1 MISKIFSKIK
11 AAFVSKSKSKN
22 RTQFVDSVVFID
34 ADGISTNAETAVLRI
49 VKNIDKVYVVK
60 TCGGLLQNPERE
72 RLISTYGSSTEVIL
86 FDPVGKEAVDK
97 VIAMQ
102 MMWHLCQGTR
112 NFYLIS
118 HDADFVDVSVHSK
131 NLYPDVNTSMLILND
146 GEKARLNSLV
156 KKCRQRNQKF
166 FIINL
171 KKTLKK
177 IRSDMNVVEHK
188 GELSK
193 ELLSKILSI
202 CEPHVDENGKMSKT
216 HFKWLMKHNSI
227 YTSKVGP
234 SMVDKSLIQN
244 KLAIIRN
251 GNQQPIIFPQF
262 AK

>member
-1 MISKIFSKIK
+1 MISTIFSKIK
-11 AAFVSKSKSKN
+11 AVFESKSKSKN
-22 RTQFVDSVVFID
+22 VTQFVNSVAFID
-34 ADGISTNAETAVLRI
+34 ADGISTNAETAVLRM

-60 TCGGLLQNPERE
+60 TCSGLLKSAEYE
-72 RLISTYGSSTEVIL
+72 RLSSTYGADAEVIM
-86 FDPVGKEAVDK
+86 FDAVGKEAVDK

-102 MMWHLCQGTR
+102 LMWHLCKGTR
-112 NFYLIS
+112 NFFLIS
-118 HDADFVDVSVHSK
+118 HDADFVDVSVRAAE
-131 NLYPDVNTSMLILND
+131 LYPDINTSMLILND

-177 IRSDMNVVEHK
+177 IRGEMNVTEHK

-227 YTSKVGP
+227 YTAKVGP
-234 SMVDKSLIQN
+234 SLVDRSLTQN